1 MYCVYLDRVSRL
13 QCVFSFEPVI
23 KCVSRKGK
31 TQLLNK
37 YTKVGKRC
45 FNLNHR
51 PQSAF
56 DDRTEWLCLPF
67 YLFTGIPVAIY
78 STIELSD
85 SVIVLGITPQNLRKN
100 PGGSVD

>member
-1 MYCVYLDRVSRL
+1 MKLKCQKYSENSKEMMFFSDLLCLSRRVSKL
-13 QCVFSFEPVI
+13 YTQCVFSFEPVI

-31 TQLLNK
+31 KQLLNK

-56 DDRTEWLCLPF
+56 DDRTEW
-67 YLFTGIPVAIY
+67 
-78 STIELSD
+78 
-85 SVIVLGITPQNLRKN
+85 
-100 PGGSVD
+100 

>member
-1 MYCVYLDRVSRL
+1 MKLKCQKYSENSKEMTFFSDVLCLARRISKLYT

-31 TQLLNK
+31 KQLLNK
-37 YTKVGKRC
+37 YTKVRKRG

-56 DDRTEWLCLPF
+56 DDRTE
-67 YLFTGIPVAIY
+67 
-78 STIELSD
+78 
-85 SVIVLGITPQNLRKN
+85 
-100 PGGSVD
+100 

>member
-1 MYCVYLDRVSRL
+1 MKLKSKKYSENSKEMTFFSDVLCLSRPCL
-13 QCVFSFEPVI
+13 TIHNIQCVFSFDPVI

-31 TQLLNK
+31 KQLLNR

-56 DDRTEWLCLPF
+56 DDRTEW
-67 YLFTGIPVAIY
+67 
-78 STIELSD
+78 
-85 SVIVLGITPQNLRKN
+85 
-100 PGGSVD
+100 

>member
-1 MYCVYLDRVSRL
+1 MKLKCQKYSENSKEMTFFSDIGLLCLSRRVSKL
-13 QCVFSFEPVI
+13 YTQCVFSFEPVI

-31 TQLLNK
+31 KQLLNK

-56 DDRTEWLCLPF
+56 DDRTEW
-67 YLFTGIPVAIY
+67 
-78 STIELSD
+78 
-85 SVIVLGITPQNLRKN
+85 
-100 PGGSVD
+100 